1 MKQQPVHNPIG
12 SSQMPYLASERSVSS
27 DMSRVTPKLSKG
39 LQVNSASDATKFQTY
54 KGPMTLLEHQEFRF
68 YGQEPA
74 GVRIAVG
81 LREKG
86 GQPIASGEYIVQG
99 DEAGLPIAVHLQDS
113 TGRNCADSIPAVMCA
128 R

>member
-1 MKQQPVHNPIG
+1 MLLYPSALSAGFFDIANTRI
-12 SSQMPYLASERSVSS
+12 LSVDVPES
-27 DMSRVTPKLSKG
+27 PKLSVYY
-39 LQVNSASDATKFQTY
+39 QVNSASDATKFQTY